1 MMVYRNADIH
11 REFFATGCKNGLE
24 DILPDKMFYLAAIG
38 SPDPIAA
45 IDA

>member
-11 REFFATGCKNGLE
+11 RTFFLRTWGNGLE